1 MVKGKTF
8 SVHPRTRRRG
18 KQSVGHQVAKSVQ
31 KANAKQLKRQAK
43 QEQKVQ
49 GGFRKAMST
58 FYERNLAED
67 REYVYKTLSEHE
79 EWLPKLSAMFK
90 SGALQSILEDEQ
102 AGPEEEIN
110 LEQLGRKIKGRA
122 CKLMN
127 LPKHG
132 KLILLQEYTNLENMD
147 EADMADDWLNDAM
160 TFLFH
165 ISSKTPLPKVP
176 NPRYSKVLQEQARL
190 RVKALQFKG
199 AERKLNYGDRCE
211 IQCYYTRM
219 LEGGAQ
225 ALHCGF
231 LGEMAELPKLP
242 DNGVWEV
249 DNSHSLTA
257 VVVNNRNK
265 CLSLSSS
272 FFPNVQHLKPDEAWS
287 YEAEAEEPEADGTAL
302 LSFANSMRRR
312 DPQLGQEKKEGSGAE
327 AAAAPLAE
335 G

>member
-165 ISSKTPLPKVP
+165 ISSKTPAGAGSSSCEGSAVQGCRAKAQLWGSL
-176 NPRYSKVLQEQARL
+176 RDSVLQHENAGRWSPGPPL
-190 RVKALQFKG
+190 
-199 AERKLNYGDRCE
+199 
-211 IQCYYTRM
+211 
-219 LEGGAQ
+219 
-225 ALHCGF
+225 
-231 LGEMAELPKLP
+231 
-242 DNGVWEV
+242 W
-249 DNSHSLTA
+249 
-257 VVVNNRNK
+257 
-265 CLSLSSS
+265 LSRR
-272 FFPNVQHLKPDEAWS
+272 DGRA
-287 YEAEAEEPEADGTAL
+287 PEAT
-302 LSFANSMRRR
+302 RQWR
-312 DPQLGQEKKEGSGAE
+312 LGG
-327 AAAAPLAE
+327 
-335 G
+335 